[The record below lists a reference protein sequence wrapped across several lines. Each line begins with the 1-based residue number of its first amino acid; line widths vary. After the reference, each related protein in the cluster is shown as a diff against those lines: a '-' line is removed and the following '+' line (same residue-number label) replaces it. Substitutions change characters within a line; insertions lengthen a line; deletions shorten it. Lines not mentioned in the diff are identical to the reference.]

1 MWKVINMNTIILIGY
16 MGSGKSTIGERTAKS
31 LGMEFLD
38 TDVLIEEQEGM
49 TISELFAQ
57 KGESYFRQKETET
70 IQKLK
75 EEAKGIVLA
84 TGGGLPM
91 REENQKLLKKLGTV
105 VYLKASVDT
114 LVERLK
120 GDITRPLLK
129 EGDLRKKI
137 ETMIENRNP
146 IYEKVADVVLETDN
160 KSICEMICC
169 LEQLWRH
176 KDSSEFGI
184 VKLK

>member
-1 MWKVINMNTIILIGY
+1 MWKVITMKAIILIGY
-16 MGSGKSTIGERTAKS
+16 MGSGKSTIGEKTARL
-31 LGMEFLD
+31 LGVEFLD

-57 KGESYFRQKETET
+57 KGEAYFRQKETET
-70 IQKLK
+70 IRNLK
-75 EEAKGIVLA
+75 KESREMVLA

-91 REENQKLLKKLGTV
+91 KEENQILLKELGIV

-120 GDITRPLLK
+120 EDTTRPLLQ

-137 ETMIENRNP
+137 ETMLEIRNP
-146 IYEKVADVVLETDN
+146 VYENVADVVLETDT
-160 KSICEMICC
+160 KSIDETIYY
-169 LEQLWRH
+169 LEQLW
-176 KDSSEFGI
+176 I
-184 VKLK
+184 TNIQ

>member
-1 MWKVINMNTIILIGY
+1 MEGYKTMKTIVLIGY
-16 MGSGKSTIGERTAKS
+16 MGSGKSTIGEKTARS

-38 TDVLIEEQEGM
+38 TDALIEAQEGM

-57 KGESYFRQKETET
+57 KGEAYFRQKETQVIKELNKE
-70 IQKLK
+70 QKK
-75 EEAKGIVLA
+75 IVLA

-91 REENQKLLKKLGTV
+91 KEENQALLKELGIV

-120 GDITRPLLK
+120 EDKTRPLLR

-137 ETMIENRNP
+137 ETMLEIRNP
-146 IYEKVADVVLETDN
+146 IYEKVADIVLETDT
-160 KSICEMICC
+160 KSIYETICC
-169 LEQLWRH
+169 LEQLW
-176 KDSSEFGI
+176 KE
-184 VKLK
+184 

>member
-1 MWKVINMNTIILIGY
+1 MWKVISMKTIVLIGY
-16 MGSGKSTIGERTAKS
+16 MGSGKSTIGEKTARS

-38 TDVLIEEQEGM
+38 TDVLIEQQEGM

-57 KGESYFRQKETET
+57 KGEAYFRQKETEV
-70 IQKLK
+70 IKELK
-75 EEAKGIVLA
+75 KEKKKMVLA

-91 REENQKLLKKLGTV
+91 KEENQVLLKELGRV

-120 GDITRPLLK
+120 EDTTRPLLK

-137 ETMIENRNP
+137 DTMLEIRNP
-146 IYEKVADVVLETDN
+146 IYEKVADIVLETDT
-160 KSICEMICC
+160 KSIYETICC
-169 LEQLWRH
+169 LERLQ
-176 KDSSEFGI
+176 K
-184 VKLK
+184 K

>member
-1 MWKVINMNTIILIGY
+1 MKNIILIGY
-16 MGSGKSTIGERTAKS
+16 MGSGKSTIGKKTAKL
-31 LGMEFLD
+31 LGVEFLD
-38 TDVLIEEQEGM
+38 TDSLIEEQEGM

-57 KGESYFRQKETET
+57 NGEDYFRQKETET

-75 EEAKGIVLA
+75 KESKSIVLA

-91 REENQKLLKKLGTV
+91 KEENQALLKDFGIV

-120 GDITRPLLK
+120 GDTTRPLLK

-137 ETMIENRNP
+137 ETMLEIRNP
-146 IYEKVADVVLETDN
+146 VYENVADIVLETDT
-160 KSICEMICC
+160 KSMDEVICC
-169 LEQLWRH
+169 LE
-176 KDSSEFGI
+176 
-184 VKLK
+184 KLYK

>member
-1 MWKVINMNTIILIGY
+1 MWKVISMKTIVLIGY
-16 MGSGKSTIGERTAKS
+16 MGSGKSTIGEKTARS

-38 TDVLIEEQEGM
+38 TDVLIEQQEGM

-57 KGESYFRQKETET
+57 KGEAYFRQKETEV
-70 IQKLK
+70 IKELK
-75 EEAKGIVLA
+75 KEKKKMVLA

-91 REENQKLLKKLGTV
+91 KEENQVLLKELGRV

-120 GDITRPLLK
+120 EDTTRPLLK

-137 ETMIENRNP
+137 ETMLEIRNP
-146 IYEKVADVVLETDN
+146 IYEKVADIVLETDT
-160 KSICEMICC
+160 KSIYETICC
-169 LEQLWRH
+169 LERL
-176 KDSSEFGI
+176 
-184 VKLK
+184 